1 MNRSIGRRSLVKT
14 SLALGSATVIG
25 MPPIGMLPGVH
36 AASGPVIETSSGRL
50 KGEAQGDV
58 LVFRGIPFAKP
69 PVGPLRFRPPEPP
82 DPWTGVRAATS
93 FGPGGPQGVNPVEAV
108 LPVFVPETSE
118 DCLYLNVFT
127 PGTTGKRPVL
137 VWIHGGG
144 NISGAGSQRLYDGSD
159 LVRRGDVVVV
169 TLNYRLGIF
178 GFLHGRSVAGE
189 AFPTSG
195 NEALLDQVAALQ
207 WVWRE
212 IAAFGGDPDNVTL
225 AGESAGGTNVAAL
238 MGLPAAR
245 GLFHKAIMQS
255 SGTVGHHLS
264 LETASRVFSAILDA
278 AGLSPANAGELRD
291 FSGEALLDLQTRVG
305 MVNGAFGPVID
316 GDVLPRSTY
325 EAIKGGETAGIPII
339 VGNVRDEM
347 TVFGLMDP
355 SLPALDEDGFLAR
368 AEALTAGR
376 GQEAIDLYR
385 KERQADGKAISSP
398 ALWTAMLTDHD
409 FFVPAMRFAELQS
422 GQAQSYAYL
431 FAWQSPIVGGVF
443 GSIHGL
449 DLPFMW
455 GLHNDLGLAS
465 LIGDL
470 AAANALSSMFQDGLL
485 AFARTG
491 DPSTGALAWPAY
503 APPRRATMI
512 LDRTSMVQDAPR
524 EAERRFWESVL
535 WG

>member
-1 MNRSIGRRSLVKT
+1 MNHSIGRRSFLKS
-14 SLALGSATVIG
+14 SLALGGAAVVG
-25 MPPIGMLPGVH
+25 MRPIDSLPRAQ
-36 AASGPVIETSSGRL
+36 AASGSIVETRSGRL
-50 KGEAQGDV
+50 EGEDQGDV
-58 LVFRGIPFAKP
+58 LVFRGVPFAKP

-93 FGPGGPQGVNPVEAV
+93 FGPGGPQGVNPVEVV

-118 DCLYLNVFT
+118 DCLFLNVFT
-127 PGTTGKRPVL
+127 PNTTGSRPVL

-144 NISGAGSQRLYDGSD
+144 NIAGAGSQRLYDGTE
-159 LVRRGDVVVV
+159 LVHRGDVVIV

-178 GFLHGRSVAGE
+178 GFLHGRSTAGE

-207 WVWRE
+207 WVQQE
-212 IAAFGGDPDNVTL
+212 IAAFGGDPNNVTI

-238 MGLPAAR
+238 MGMPAAR

-264 LETASRVFSAILDA
+264 RETASRVFSAILDA
-278 AGLSPANAGELRD
+278 ASLTPANAGQLRE
-291 FSGEALLDLQTRVG
+291 FSGEDLLDLQTRVG

-325 EAIKGGETAGIPII
+325 EAIEDGETAGIPII

-347 TVFGLMDP
+347 AVFGLMDP
-355 SLPALDEDGFLAR
+355 SLPGLDEAGLLAR
-368 AEALTAGR
+368 AEALTSGR

-385 KERQADGKAISSP
+385 TERQADGKALPPP

-422 GQAQSYAYL
+422 DQTPSYAYL
-431 FAWQSPIVGGVF
+431 FTWPSPIMGGAF
-443 GSIHGL
+443 GSIHGI

-455 GLHNDLGLAS
+455 GLDNDPGLVS
-465 LIGDL
+465 LVGDL
-470 AAANALSSMFQDGLL
+470 AAAQPLSTKFQDALL
-485 AFARTG
+485 AFAHTG
-491 DPSTGALAWPAY
+491 DPSTHARDWPNFDAKQ
-503 APPRRATMI
+503 RATMI
-512 LDRTSMVQDAPR
+512 LGRKSVAEDAPR
-524 EAERRFWESVL
+524 EAERQFWERVL

>member
-1 MNRSIGRRSLVKT
+1 MNRSIGRRWFLKT
-14 SLALGSATVIG
+14 SLAMGSAAATGV
-25 MPPIGMLPGVH
+25 PPIGVLRRAH
-36 AASGPVIETSSGRL
+36 AASGLVVETSSGHL
-50 KGEAQGDV
+50 EGEARGDL

-93 FGPGGPQGVNPVEAV
+93 FGPGGPQGVNPVEVV
-108 LPVFVPETSE
+108 LSVFVPETSE

-144 NISGAGSQRLYDGSD
+144 NIAGAGSQRLYDGSE
-159 LVRRGDVVVV
+159 LVRRGDVVIV

-178 GFLHGRSVAGE
+178 GFLHGRSVASE

-195 NEALLDQVAALQ
+195 NEALLDQIAALQ
-207 WVWRE
+207 WVQRE
-212 IAAFGGDPDNVTL
+212 IAAFGGDPNNVTI

-238 MGLPAAR
+238 MGVPAAR

-264 LETASRVFSAILDA
+264 RERAARVFAAILDA
-278 AGLSPANAGELRD
+278 AGLTPANAGQLRE

-325 EAIKGGETAGIPII
+325 ERIQAGETAGVPII

-347 TVFGLMDP
+347 AVFALMDP
-355 SLPALDEDGFLAR
+355 SLPGLDEPGLLAR

-385 KERQADGKAISSP
+385 TQRQADGKALPPP

-422 GQAQSYAYL
+422 NQAPSYAYL
-431 FAWQSPIVGGVF
+431 FTWPSPIMEGAF
-443 GSIHGL
+443 GSIHGI

-455 GLHNDLGLAS
+455 GLDNDPGLVS

-470 AAANALSSMFQDGLL
+470 AAARPLSTMIQDALL
-485 AFARTG
+485 AFAHTG
-491 DPSTGALAWPAY
+491 DPSTHALDWPNYDAKQ
-503 APPRRATMI
+503 RATMI
-512 LDRTSMVQDAPR
+512 FNRTSMLEDAPR
-524 EAERRFWESVL
+524 EAERQFWERVPQR
-535 WG
+535 

>member
-1 MNRSIGRRSLVKT
+1 MNRRIGRRSLLKT
-14 SLALGSATVIG
+14 SLAMGGAAVAGL
-25 MPPIGMLPGVH
+25 PPINMLPRAA
-36 AASGPVIETSSGRL
+36 AASGPIIETSSGRL
-50 KGEAQGDV
+50 AGEAEGDV

-82 DPWTGVRAATS
+82 DPWTGVRAATR

-127 PGTTGKRPVL
+127 PNTTGRRPVL

-144 NISGAGSQRLYDGSD
+144 NISGAGSQRLYNGSE
-159 LVRRGDVVVV
+159 LVRRGDIVIV
-169 TLNYRLGIF
+169 TVNYRLGIF
-178 GFLHGRSVAGE
+178 GFLHGRCVAGE
-189 AFPTSG
+189 EFPTSG

-207 WVWRE
+207 WVQEE
-212 IAAFGGDPDNVTL
+212 ITAFGGDPDNVTI
-225 AGESAGGTNVAAL
+225 AGESAGGTNVA
-238 MGLPAAR
+238 GLLGVPAAR

-264 LETASRVFSAILDA
+264 LEKAARVFSAILDA
-278 AGLSPANAGELRD
+278 ASLTPANAGQLRE

-325 EAIKGGETAGIPII
+325 EAIEGGETAGVPII
-339 VGNVRDEM
+339 VGTVGDEM
-347 TVFGLMDP
+347 SVFGLMDP
-355 SLPALDEDGFLAR
+355 ALPGLDEASLLAR
-368 AEALTAGR
+368 AEALTGGR

-385 KERQADGKAISSP
+385 TERQMDGKVLPPP

-409 FFVPAMRFAELQS
+409 FFVPAMRFAELQA
-422 GQAQSYAYL
+422 GQAPSYAYL
-431 FAWQSPIVGGVF
+431 FTWQSPIMGGVF
-443 GSIHGL
+443 GSIHGI

-455 GLHNDLGLAS
+455 GLHNDLGLVS
-465 LIGDL
+465 LVGDL
-470 AAANALSSMFQDGLL
+470 SAAEPLSTMFQDALL

-491 DPSTGALAWPAY
+491 DPATRALAWPAY
-503 APPRRATMI
+503 APPRRSTMI
-512 LDRTSMVQDAPR
+512 LDRRSMTRDAPR
-524 EAERRFWESVL
+524 EAERQFWGSVRF
-535 WG
+535 G

>member
-1 MNRSIGRRSLVKT
+1 MNRSIGRRSFLKS
-14 SLALGSATVIG
+14 SLALGGAAVAG
-25 MPPIGMLPGVH
+25 MPPIDKLPRAY
-36 AASGPVIETSSGRL
+36 AASGPVVETSSGRL
-50 KGEAQGDV
+50 AGENQEGL

-82 DPWTGVRAATS
+82 DPWTGIRAATS

-118 DCLYLNVFT
+118 ACLYLNVFT

-144 NISGAGSQRLYDGSD
+144 NITGAGSQLLYDGSE
-159 LVRRGDVVVV
+159 LVRRGDVVIV
-169 TLNYRLGIF
+169 TINYRLGIF

-189 AFPTSG
+189 EFPTSG

-207 WVWRE
+207 WVQVE
-212 IAAFGGDPDNVTL
+212 IAAFGGDPDNVTI

-238 MGLPAAR
+238 MGVPAAR

-264 LETASRVFSAILDA
+264 LEGAARVFSAILDA
-278 AGLSPANAGELRD
+278 ASLTPADAGQLRE

-325 EAIKGGETAGIPII
+325 EAIQAGETAGVPII
-339 VGNVRDEM
+339 IGNVRDEM
-347 TVFGLMDP
+347 AVFGLMDP
-355 SLPALDEDGFLAR
+355 SLPGLDEAGLLAR
-368 AEALTAGR
+368 AEALTGGR
-376 GQEAIDLYR
+376 GQETIDLYR
-385 KERQADGKAISSP
+385 TERQTDGNALPPP
-398 ALWTAMLTDHD
+398 ALWSAMLTDRD

-422 GQAQSYAYL
+422 DQAPSYAYL
-431 FAWQSPIVGGVF
+431 FTWQSPLMGGVF
-443 GSIHGL
+443 GSLHGI

-455 GLHNDLGLAS
+455 GLHNELGLVS
-465 LIGDL
+465 LVGDL
-470 AAANALSSMFQDGLL
+470 RAAEPRSTMFQDALL
-485 AFARTG
+485 GFARTG
-491 DPSTGALAWPAY
+491 DPATSALAWPAY

-512 LDRTSMVQDAPR
+512 FDRRSMTQDAPR
-524 EAERRFWESVL
+524 EAERQFWDSVL
-535 WG
+535 FG

>member
-1 MNRSIGRRSLVKT
+1 MNRSIGRRAFLKT
-14 SLALGSATVIG
+14 SLAVGSATTVG
-25 MPPIGMLPGVH
+25 MPPIGMLRDAR

-50 KGEAQGDV
+50 EGEAEGDV

-82 DPWTGVRAATS
+82 DPWTGIRAATS

-144 NISGAGSQRLYDGSD
+144 NITGAGSQLLYDGSE
-159 LVRRGDVVVV
+159 LVRRDDVVVV

-178 GFLHGRSVAGE
+178 GFLHGRSIAGE

-207 WVWRE
+207 WVQRE
-212 IAAFGGDPDNVTL
+212 IAAFGGDPDNVTI

-238 MGLPAAR
+238 MGVPAAR

-264 LETASRVFSAILDA
+264 IERAARVFSAILDA
-278 AGLSPANAGELRD
+278 AGLTAAEAGQLREL
-291 FSGEALLDLQTRVG
+291 SGEALLDLQTRVG

-325 EAIKGGETAGIPII
+325 EAIEDGETAGVPII

-347 TVFGLMDP
+347 AVFGLMDP
-355 SLPALDEDGFLAR
+355 SLPGLDEAGLLAR

-385 KERQADGKAISSP
+385 TERQVDGKALPPP
-398 ALWTAMLTDHD
+398 ALWSAMLTDHD
-409 FFVPAMRFAELQS
+409 FFVPAMRFAEFQS
-422 GQAQSYAYL
+422 DQAPSYAYL
-431 FAWQSPIVGGVF
+431 FTWQSPIMGGVF
-443 GSIHGL
+443 GSIHGI

-455 GLHNDLGLAS
+455 GLHNDLGLVS
-465 LIGDL
+465 LVGDL
-470 AAANALSSMFQDGLL
+470 TAAEPLSTMFQDALL
-485 AFARTG
+485 GFARTG
-491 DPSTGALAWPAY
+491 DPATSALAWPVY

-512 LDRTSMVQDAPR
+512 FDRRSMTQDAPR
-524 EAERRFWESVL
+524 EAERQFWDSVRF
-535 WG
+535 G

>member
-1 MNRSIGRRSLVKT
+1 M
-14 SLALGSATVIG
+14 
-25 MPPIGMLPGVH
+25 
-36 AASGPVIETSSGRL
+36 
-50 KGEAQGDV
+50 

-69 PVGPLRFRPPEPP
+69 PVGPLRFLPPEPP
-82 DPWTGVRAATS
+82 DPWTGVRPATS
-93 FGPGGPQGVNPVEAV
+93 FSPGGPQGVNPVEVV

-127 PGTTGKRPVL
+127 PGTIGKRPVL

-144 NISGAGSQRLYDGSD
+144 NITGAGSQRLYDGSE
-159 LVRRGDVVVV
+159 LVRRGDVVIV
-169 TLNYRLGIF
+169 TINYRLGIF
-178 GFLHGRSVAGE
+178 GFLHGRSVAGV

-207 WVWRE
+207 WVQKE
-212 IAAFGGDPDNVTL
+212 IAAFGGDPDNVTI

-238 MGLPAAR
+238 MGVPAAR

-264 LETASRVFSAILDA
+264 LERAARVFSAILDA
-278 AGLSPANAGELRD
+278 AGLAPAEAGQLRE

-325 EAIKGGETAGIPII
+325 EAIEDGETAGIPIL

-347 TVFGLMDP
+347 AVFGLMDP
-355 SLPALDEDGFLAR
+355 SLPGLDEAGLLAR
-368 AEALTAGR
+368 ADALTDGR

-385 KERQADGKAISSP
+385 TERPADGKAIPPS

-409 FFVPAMRFAELQS
+409 FFVPAMRFTELQS
-422 GQAQSYAYL
+422 DQAPSYAYL
-431 FAWQSPIVGGVF
+431 FTWPSPVMGGAF
-443 GSIHGL
+443 GSIHGI

-455 GLHNDLGLAS
+455 GLHNDLGLVS
-465 LIGDL
+465 LVGDL
-470 AAANALSSMFQDGLL
+470 TAAEPLSTMFQDALL

-491 DPSTGALAWPAY
+491 DPSTSALAWPAY
-503 APPRRATMI
+503 APPRRATMM
-512 LDRTSMVQDAPR
+512 LDRTSMTQNAPR
-524 EAERRFWESVL
+524 EAERQFWERVL
-535 WG
+535 WE

>member
-1 MNRSIGRRSLVKT
+1 MNRSIGRRSFLKS
-14 SLALGSATVIG
+14 SLALGGAAVAG
-25 MPPIGMLPGVH
+25 MPPIDKLPRAY
-36 AASGPVIETSSGRL
+36 AASGPVVETSSGRL
-50 KGEAQGDV
+50 AGENQEGL

-82 DPWTGVRAATS
+82 DPWTGIRAATS

-118 DCLYLNVFT
+118 ACLYLNVFT

-144 NISGAGSQRLYDGSD
+144 NIAGAGSQRLYDGSE

-169 TLNYRLGIF
+169 TVNYRLGIF
-178 GFLHGRSVAGE
+178 GFLHGWSVAGE
-189 AFPTSG
+189 VFPTSG

-207 WVWRE
+207 WVQRE
-212 IAAFGGDPDNVTL
+212 IAAFGGDPDNVTI

-238 MGLPAAR
+238 MGVPAAR

-255 SGTVGHHLS
+255 TGTVGHHLS
-264 LETASRVFSAILDA
+264 RETAARVFAAILDA
-278 AGLSPANAGELRD
+278 AGLTLANAEQLRD

-325 EAIKGGETAGIPII
+325 EAIEAGETAGVPII

-347 TVFGLMDP
+347 AIFGLMDP
-355 SLPALDEDGFLAR
+355 SLPGLDEGGLLAR

-385 KERQADGKAISSP
+385 TQRQADGNVLPPP

-422 GQAQSYAYL
+422 DQAPSYAYL
-431 FAWQSPIVGGVF
+431 FTWPSPIMGGAF
-443 GSIHGL
+443 GSIHGI

-455 GLHNDLGLAS
+455 GLDNDPGLVS

-470 AAANALSSMFQDGLL
+470 AAAQPLSMMVQDALL
-485 AFARTG
+485 AFTHSG
-491 DPSTGALAWPAY
+491 DPSTRALAWPDY
-503 APPRRATMI
+503 DPSRRATTTF
-512 LDRTSMVQDAPR
+512 DRTRVIQDAPR
-524 EAERRFWESVL
+524 EAERQFWERVRS
-535 WG
+535 G

>member
-1 MNRSIGRRSLVKT
+1 MNRSIGRRSLLKT
-14 SLALGSATVIG
+14 PLALGSTAVIS
-25 MPPIGMLPGVH
+25 MPRIDSLRQVH
-36 AASGPVIETSSGRL
+36 AASGPVVETSSGRL
-50 KGEAQGDV
+50 EGVAHGDL
-58 LVFRGIPFAKP
+58 LVFRGIPFARP

-82 DPWTGVRAATS
+82 APWTGIRAATS

-127 PGTTGKRPVL
+127 SATTGKRPVL
-137 VWIHGGG
+137 LWIHGGG
-144 NISGAGSQRLYDGSD
+144 NVAGAGSQLLYDGSE

-195 NEALLDQVAALQ
+195 NEALLDQIAALR
-207 WVWRE
+207 WVQKE
-212 IAAFGGDPDNVTL
+212 IAAFGGDPNNVTI

-238 MGLPAAR
+238 MGVPAAR

-264 LETASRVFSAILDA
+264 LERAARVFSAILDA
-278 AGLSPANAGELRD
+278 ADLTPSDASQLRE

-325 EAIKGGETAGIPII
+325 ETIEAGETTGVSII
-339 VGNVRDEM
+339 VGTVRDEM
-347 TVFGLMDP
+347 SVFGLMDP
-355 SLPALDEDGFLAR
+355 SLPGLDEAGLLAR
-368 AEALTAGR
+368 AEAITGGR

-385 KERQADGKAISSP
+385 AERQTDGKALPPP
-398 ALWTAMLTDHD
+398 ALWSAMLTDHD

-422 GQAQSYAYL
+422 NQAPSYAYL
-431 FAWQSPIVGGVF
+431 FTWQSPIMGGVF
-443 GSIHGL
+443 GSIHGI

-455 GLHNDLGLAS
+455 GLHNDLGLVS
-465 LIGDL
+465 LVGDL
-470 AAANALSSMFQDGLL
+470 TAAEPLSTMFQDALL
-485 AFARTG
+485 AFVRTG
-491 DPSTGALAWPAY
+491 DPATSALAWPTY
-503 APPRRATMI
+503 APPQRATMNFE
-512 LDRTSMVQDAPR
+512 RTSRTQDAPR
-524 EAERRFWESVL
+524 EAERQFWDSVRF
-535 WG
+535 G

>member
-93 FGPGGPQGVNPVEAV
+93 FGPGAPQGVNPVEAV

-144 NISGAGSQRLYDGSD
+144 NIAGAGSQRLYDGSD

-195 NEALLDQVAALQ
+195 NEALLDQVAALR
-207 WVWRE
+207 WVQRG
-212 IAAFGGDPDNVTL
+212 IAAFGGDPDNVTI

-238 MGLPAAR
+238 MGVPAAR

-255 SGTVGHHLS
+255 TGTAGHHLS
-264 LETASRVFSAILDA
+264 RETASRVFAAILDA
-278 AGLSPANAGELRD
+278 AGLTPANAGQLRE

-316 GDVLPRSTY
+316 GEVLPRSTY
-325 EAIKGGETAGIPII
+325 ESIADEETAGIPII

-347 TVFGLMDP
+347 TVFGLMDL
-355 SLPALDEDGFLAR
+355 SLPGLDEAGLLAR

-385 KERQADGKAISSP
+385 TQRQADGKALPPP

-422 GQAQSYAYL
+422 NQAPSYAYL
-431 FAWQSPIVGGVF
+431 FTWPSPIMEGAF
-443 GSIHGL
+443 GSIHGI

-455 GLHNDLGLAS
+455 GLDNDPGLVS

-470 AAANALSSMFQDGLL
+470 AAARPLSTMIQDALL
-485 AFARTG
+485 AFAHTG
-491 DPSTGALAWPAY
+491 DPSTHALDWPNYDAKQ
-503 APPRRATMI
+503 RATMI
-512 LDRTSMVQDAPR
+512 FNRTSMLEDAPR
-524 EAERRFWESVL
+524 EAERQFWERVPQR
-535 WG
+535 

>member
-82 DPWTGVRAATS
+82 DPWTGVRAATN
-93 FGPGGPQGVNPVEAV
+93 FGPGAPQGVNPVEAV

-207 WVWRE
+207 WVQRE
-212 IAAFGGDPDNVTL
+212 IAAFGGDPDNVTI

-238 MGLPAAR
+238 MGVPAAR

-264 LETASRVFSAILDA
+264 RETASRVFSAILDA
-278 AGLSPANAGELRD
+278 ASLTPANAGQLRE
-291 FSGEALLDLQTRVG
+291 FSGEDLLDLQTRVG

-325 EAIKGGETAGIPII
+325 EAIQAGETAGVPII

-347 TVFGLMDP
+347 AVFGLMDP
-355 SLPALDEDGFLAR
+355 SLPTLDDAGLLAR
-368 AEALTAGR
+368 AEVLTAGR

-385 KERQADGKAISSP
+385 TQRQADGKALPPP

-409 FFVPAMRFAELQS
+409 FFVPAMRFADLQS
-422 GQAQSYAYL
+422 NQAPSYAYL
-431 FAWQSPIVGGVF
+431 FTWPSPIMGGAF
-443 GSIHGL
+443 GSIHGI

-455 GLHNDLGLAS
+455 GLNNDPGLMS
-465 LIGDL
+465 LVGDL
-470 AAANALSSMFQDGLL
+470 AAAQPLSTMFQDALL
-485 AFARTG
+485 AFAHTG
-491 DPSTGALAWPAY
+491 DPSTRELAWPDYDAKQ
-503 APPRRATMI
+503 RATMMFN
-512 LDRTSMVQDAPR
+512 RTSMVEEAPR
-524 EAERRFWESVL
+524 EAERQFWERVL